1 MAYPNLVLYHYT
13 GGHGLVG
20 ILDSKQV
27 WATNIHCLNDS
38 KEFVHALT
46 LAKFAVRQVLEEQVK
61 EDFEIIYAAVEN
73 SLNSISELSVYV
85 SCFSEVADSLSQWR
99 GYCPPGFGYCIG
111 FDGSELESEA
121 RQQGFI
127 LGRCVYDRGQ
137 QEKICLEWA
146 NNTVRR
152 LKENLMES
160 SDIDSAVTNA
170 SEYFLEDLYKFA
182 PLLKHHSFHGES
194 EWRLFGLIGA
204 FDTRLRVRP
213 AKSMLVRYLGI
224 DLKLG
229 KDSDMIWNI
238 MVGPTP
244 HQQLAVGALTTYFN
258 KVKIRNGIGTS
269 DTPYRDW

>member
-38 KEFVHALT
+38 KEFVHALA
-46 LAKFAVRQVLEEQVK
+46 LAKYAIRQVLEERVK
-61 EDFEIIYAAVEN
+61 EDFEVIYAAVEN
-73 SLNSISELSVYV
+73 SLDSISSLSVYV
-85 SCFSEVADSLSQWR
+85 SCYSEVADSLSQWR
-99 GYCPPGFGYCIG
+99 GYCPPGFGYSIG
-111 FDGSELESEA
+111 FDGSELESVA
-121 RQQGFI
+121 RQQGFE
-127 LGRCVYDRGQ
+127 LGRCVYERAK

-146 NNTVRR
+146 GNAVQHIKRH
-152 LKENLMES
+152 LKVT
-160 SDIDSAVTNA
+160 SDIDNAVRDA
-170 SEYFLEDLYKFA
+170 STYFLNDLYKFA

-194 EWRLFGLIGA
+194 EWRLFGLVGS
-204 FDTRLRVRP
+204 DDERLLVRP

-224 DLKLG
+224 DLGLSKN
-229 KDSDMIWNI
+229 SDIVWSI
-238 MVGPTP
+238 TVGPTP

-258 KVKIRNGIGTS
+258 KVNIRNGIGFS